1 MPADPLRLRI
11 IDRIVDV
18 LRSIQQ
24 GDDYFYSPRQVAKGF
39 VAEPSGYPFYCIR
52 SESGGEIEM
61 HSDSQWRETFF
72 VSINGRVQDV
82 GDVVTPLERC
92 IRDVREAIDAD
103 MASGGGADSLIT
115 LATSVV
121 FDAPPDITYDADNV
135 GPFAEFSQRVRI
147 TIDGEFGEI

>member
-1 MPADPLRLRI
+1 MPEDSKRLRI
-11 IDRIVDV
+11 IDRIVTV
-18 LRSIQQ
+18 LRGIQE
-24 GDDYFYSPRQVAKGF
+24 GDDYFYSPHQVAKGF

-61 HSDSQWRETFF
+61 HSDGQWRETFF
-72 VSINGRVQDV
+72 VSVNGRVQET
-82 GDVVTPLERC
+82 GDVVSPLERSLRD
-92 IRDVREAIDAD
+92 IRKAIDTD
-103 MASGGGADSLIT
+103 MASGGGTGSLIT

-121 FDAPPDITYDADNV
+121 FDAPPDINYDADNV